1 MSDAIHSA
9 SSRHKQAAADHEI
22 AALQHRT
29 AAEFHDK
36 RMLHAARR
44 ISSDA
49 RECSIKAYT
58 QSMLACEHSEIEEPR
73 TKPARALGIRR
84 ILDARFNLSALEES
98 RNSDPRWWNSERNDM
113 GRGIYGQ
120 AQRELRRLEDA
131 TEVELAAELAAIA
144 RQETFARFS

>member
-9 SSRHKQAAADHEI
+9 SSRHKQAAAEHEI

-44 ISSDA
+44 YSEDA
-49 RECSIKAYT
+49 RECCIKAYT
-58 QSMLACEHSEIEEPR
+58 QSVLACEHSEIEEPR

-84 ILDARFNLSALEES
+84 ILDARFSLSALEES
-98 RNSDPRWWNSERNDM
+98 RNTDPRWWNSERNDM
-113 GRGIYGQ
+113 GRGIYGE
-120 AQRELRRLEDA
+120 ALRELRRLEDA
-131 TEVELAAELAAIA
+131 TEGEVDAELAAIA